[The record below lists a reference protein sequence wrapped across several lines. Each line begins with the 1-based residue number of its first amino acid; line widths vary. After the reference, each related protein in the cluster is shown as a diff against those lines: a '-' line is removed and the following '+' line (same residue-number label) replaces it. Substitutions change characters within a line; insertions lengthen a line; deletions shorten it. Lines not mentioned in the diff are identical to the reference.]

1 MAWYNPHVEQE
12 DYWIELEQGTTE
24 WKDYWQEQIDRC
36 LYGYT
41 SKEHPDIFIEGRYYF
56 VLNFCKAQTKT
67 GWINPEFRDY
77 QNEYFEFFEDNDF
90 QGVNTGM
97 KKARRKG
104 FSFLSLMGIILYDMI
119 FYTATNDGIA
129 VGDEET
135 LTSMR
140 AMLIAH
146 MEEVDPFFRLQ
157 TTVNNKDRIEF
168 GWYEKTDESAKP
180 KKKGT
185 GNQLRMELFSSN
197 VELFKGLILRHV
209 LFEEIGKFQKL
220 RQTYAGTK
228 DCFMDGAVQFGT
240 GIFGGTGGD
249 VEKGSAD
256 FMYMSMNPD
265 KFNLRW
271 MFVPATKGLPPFID
285 NLGRSLE
292 DPVELKVAQE
302 VAERTGQSVDL
313 ILKGA
318 KAWWKEQEEMFK
330 KHQDKTELYQ
340 FYQNMPTK
348 VEHIFLTKGS
358 GVFNQLIIEDR
369 ENKIEEVGAFNGWTR
384 GYFKFSKGWL
394 EIYKANN
401 GWHHSC
407 IEFIPHRDG
416 PVLIRHY
423 PSRDG
428 RDRFGL
434 DPYGQE
440 ESVTS
445 DSIGVLYGFRLK
457 KSLSDTDGHKIVFRF
472 ADRPANIKDF
482 HSQAFAALVWYDAQ
496 VNLEANMAAEFIA
509 YMELMKAESYM
520 KPRGKSFDENHNERK
535 SEAKNKY
542 GFRMTPPVKKIM
554 VNKLSEYLNEY
565 ADEIDDPDLLR
576 DYKFWGSINTD
587 FAIAFGAC
595 LMFADEY
602 YAEDG
607 IHQMNQEQEE
617 TETSLVKYKRVNGQI
632 VAVVG

>member
-1 MAWYNPHVEQE
+1 MAWYNPHVDNLEYADSLDQGSNE
-12 DYWIELEQGTTE
+12 WIDYWR
-24 WKDYWQEQIDRC
+24 EQIDRC

-41 SKEHPDIFIEGRYYF
+41 PPEKKHIFIEGRYYF
-56 VLNFCKAQTKT
+56 VLNFCKAKT
-67 GWINPEFRDY
+67 MEGWERPEYRDY
-77 QNEYFEFFEDNDF
+77 QNEFFTFFEDNDYE
-90 QGVNTGM
+90 GYNTGM
-97 KKARRKG
+97 EKARRKG
-104 FSFLSLMGIILYDMI
+104 FSFIVLMGIILYDMI

-129 VGDEET
+129 VGDETT
-135 LTSMR
+135 LNTMR
-140 AMLIAH
+140 VMLVTH
-146 MEEVDPFFRLQ
+146 MDEIDPFFRLQ
-157 TTVNNKDRIEF
+157 TTVFNKDRIEF
-168 GWYEKTDESAKP
+168 GWFEKDGD
-180 KKKGT
+180 KKEIRRGT
-185 GNQLRMELFSSN
+185 GNLLVIELFSSN

-209 LFEEIGKFQKL
+209 LFEEVGKFEKL
-220 RQTYAGTK
+220 RMTYAGTK
-228 DCFMDGAVQFGT
+228 DCFMKGAQQVGS

-256 FMYMSMNPD
+256 FMYMVNHAE
-265 KFNLRW
+265 KFRLRW
-271 MFVPATKGLPPFID
+271 MFVPATKGLLPYID
-285 NLGRSLE
+285 KDGNSLI
-292 DPVELKVAQE
+292 DPVEYEVAKE
-302 VAERTGQSVDL
+302 VAELRGVSVNEVL
-313 ILKGA
+313 IGA
-318 KAWWKEQEEMFK
+318 NEWWKREEAKLK
-330 KHQDKTELYQ
+330 KQQDKTELYQ
-340 FYQNMPTK
+340 FYQNNPTK

-369 ENKIEEVGAFNGWTR
+369 EKTIEEVGAFNGWTR
-384 GYFKFSKGWL
+384 GYFKLAKGWL
-394 EIYKANN
+394 EIYKASN

-407 IEFIPHRDG
+407 VEFIPHRDG

-482 HSQAFAALVWYDAQ
+482 HGQALAALVWYDAQ
-496 VNLEANMAAEFIA
+496 VNVEANMAAEFIA